1 MKYLYYGDKKMPEK
15 INLKQIEKKAWKSY
29 HQDGLWDIFLGLI
42 LLNFGIAPILEEITG
57 TTYLLSYIIILVVAL
72 FIFYSGKKYITMPR
86 LGRVGFSTERKSKTL
101 KTSIVLTI
109 SVILGLIVFMIAAT
123 DMLPIINNIN
133 FGAIVFG
140 INAIIVF
147 SLMAYYL
154 DFNRLYL
161 YGWFFACSIV
171 LVELSRN
178 YFGSTYDNVLGFG
191 IFGVIMVFIGI
202 IYLIRFLQKY
212 SLPSREILNGN

>member
-1 MKYLYYGDKKMPEK
+1 MTEK
-15 INLKQIEKKAWKSY
+15 IDLKKIEKKAWKSY

-42 LLNFGIAPILEEITG
+42 LLNFGIAPLLEEITG
-57 TTYLLSYIIILVVAL
+57 TTYLLSYIIILVVA
-72 FIFYSGKKYITMPR
+72 FIIFYSGKKYITTPK
-86 LGRVGFSTERKSKTL
+86 LGRVGFGTERKSKTK

-109 SVILGLIVFMIAAT
+109 SVVLGLIVFIIAAT
-123 DMLPIINNIN
+123 NTLPIIGTIH

-161 YGWFFACSIV
+161 YGWFFGASIA
-171 LVELSRN
+171 LSEISYN
-178 YFGSTYDNVLGFG
+178 YVGYTYDNIIGFG
-191 IFGVIMVFIGI
+191 LFAGIMIIIGLA
-202 IYLIRFLQKY
+202 YLIRFMQKY
-212 SLPSREILNGN
+212 PNPSEVM

>member
-1 MKYLYYGDKKMPEK
+1 MTEK
-15 INLKQIEKKAWKSY
+15 IDLKKIEKKAWKSY

-42 LLNFGIAPILEEITG
+42 LLNFGIAPLLEEITG
-57 TTYLLSYIIILVVAL
+57 TTYLLSYIIILVVA
-72 FIFYSGKKYITMPR
+72 FIIFYSGKKYITTPK
-86 LGRVGFSTERKSKTL
+86 LGRVGFGTERKSKTK

-109 SVILGLIVFMIAAT
+109 SVVLGLIVFIIAT
-123 DMLPIINNIN
+123 NTLPIIGTIH

-161 YGWFFACSIV
+161 YGWFFGASIA
-171 LVELSRN
+171 LSEISYN
-178 YFGSTYDNVLGFG
+178 YVGYTYDNIIGFG
-191 IFGVIMVFIGI
+191 LFAGIMIIIGLA
-202 IYLIRFLQKY
+202 YLIRFMQKY
-212 SLPSREILNGN
+212 PNPSEVM